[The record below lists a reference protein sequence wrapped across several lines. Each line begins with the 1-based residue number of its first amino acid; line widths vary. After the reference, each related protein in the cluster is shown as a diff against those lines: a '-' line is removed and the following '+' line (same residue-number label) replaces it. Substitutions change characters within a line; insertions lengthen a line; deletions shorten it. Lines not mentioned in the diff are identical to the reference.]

1 MLHTYMYVAVT
12 IRTQQLT
19 CFCAFL
25 TVSCCYTVEHQD
37 SVLVDRSYAV
47 LGRALQRLFFEV

>member
-19 CFCAFL
+19 CFAPSLQFL
-25 TVSCCYTVEHQD
+25 AATPLNVKIPY
-37 SVLVDRSYAV
+37 
-47 LGRALQRLFFEV
+47 